1 MDSSILG
8 FQRSNSRPRN
18 RLSCAR
24 KNDSSPYTAPTS
36 SQTAQQ
42 RRTTATIQYRASMD
56 AHLAPTHVSPDPL
69 CRSTCR
75 WTCRFLP
82 VILIFRQKYRYGC
95 IHFTPRQGPLG
106 RPKTPWTLIMHS
118 SARGIA
124 PRDPTYTLAYP
135 CLHDALVHYLSLGC
149 AYPAALSL
157 PTGGSGRKIGGNGAS
172 CVDQPRMGT
181 RGSTLAAHPPIL
193 AEVRRKYP
201 ALTCDWRR
209 GIVRPRLTVIL
220 V

>member
-1 MDSSILG
+1 MIHHG
-8 FQRSNSRPRN
+8 IQPRYQA
-18 RLSCAR
+18 RLPFKDAEPLQYSTGPAWT
-24 KNDSSPYTAPTS
+24 PIWAP
-36 SQTAQQ
+36 
-42 RRTTATIQYRASMD
+42 RT
-56 AHLAPTHVSPDPL
+56 LSPDPL

-82 VILIFRQKYRYGC
+82 VILIFRQKYRYGG

-118 SARGIA
+118 SARGIV

-135 CLHDALVHYLSLGC
+135 SLHDALVHHLSSGC

-157 PTGGSGRKIGGNGAS
+157 PTGGSGRKKGGNGAS
-172 CVDQPRMGT
+172 CVDQPSMGKT
-181 RGSTLAAHPPIL
+181 GNRGSTPTAHPPIL
-193 AEVRRKYP
+193 AEVRRKFP
-201 ALTCDWRR
+201 VLAHTCGR